1 MLNRKSFVHSAMT
14 RHALVVAVIALISL
28 PTHAAPND
36 NCQMQISNT
45 VIDYGHVTRAELL
58 GRQVSP
64 TSFALGKQTMTLSVN
79 CRQPALMTIYFRG
92 AAGDGNGYRFGNG
105 GNFVLNLSLAQL
117 DGKRVKLGNVRVTGQ
132 QPDNIAETI
141 LLTPGVGI
149 VPMQDERTLKGASFS
164 VQVEIN
170 TSVSGTAS
178 RVADRTTWRS
188 SGSFE
193 LVEN

>member
-1 MLNRKSFVHSAMT
+1 MHAVLAALLASASL
-14 RHALVVAVIALISL
+14 HAL
-28 PTHAAPND
+28 AAPND

-45 VIDYGHVTRAELL
+45 VIDYGQVTRAELL

-64 TSFALGKQTMTLSVN
+64 TAFALGKQTMTLSVN

-92 AAGDGNGYRFGNG
+92 AAGDGNAYRFGNA
-105 GNFVLNLSLAQL
+105 GNFALNLSLAQL
-117 DGKRVKLGNVRVTGQ
+117 DGKRVKLGNVSVTGQ
-132 QPDNIAETI
+132 QPDNMAETAV
-141 LLTPGVGI
+141 LSPGIGI
-149 VPMQDERTLKGASFS
+149 VPVQDERTVKGSSFS
-164 VQVEIN
+164 VQVEID
-170 TSVSGTAS
+170 TKVSGTAS

>member
-1 MLNRKSFVHSAMT
+1 MSRRT
-14 RHALVVAVIALISL
+14 IVAVVLALASWS
-28 PTHAAPND
+28 TRAAPND

-45 VIDYGHVTRAELL
+45 VIDYGQVTRAELL

-64 TSFALGKQTMTLSVN
+64 TAFALGKQTMTLSVN

-105 GNFVLNLSLAQL
+105 GNFVLSLSLAQL
-117 DGKRVKLGNVRVTGQ
+117 DGKRVKLGNIRVTGQ
-132 QPDNIAETI
+132 QPDNMAEAI

-149 VPMQDERTLKGASFS
+149 VPVQDERTLKGSSFS
-164 VQVEIN
+164 VQVEID
-170 TSVSGTAS
+170 TSVSGTSS

>member
-1 MLNRKSFVHSAMT
+1 MPNREFFICGSMT
-14 RHALVVAVIALISL
+14 RNAIVAVAIALASP
-28 PTHAAPND
+28 PTLAAPND

-45 VIDYGHVTRAELL
+45 VIDYGQVTRAELL
-58 GRQVSP
+58 ERQVSP
-64 TSFALGKQTMTLSVN
+64 TAFALGKQTMTLSVN
-79 CRQPALMTIYFRG
+79 CRQPTLMTIYFRG
-92 AAGDGNGYRFGNG
+92 AAGDGNGYRFGNA

-117 DGKRVKLGNVRVTGQ
+117 DGKRVKLGNVKVTGQ
-132 QPDNIAETI
+132 QPDNMAEIA

-149 VPMQDERTLKGASFS
+149 VPVQDERTLKGASFS

>member
-1 MLNRKSFVHSAMT
+1 MT
-14 RHALVVAVIALISL
+14 RHAVVAAVIALWSL
-28 PTHAAPND
+28 SSPSTQAAPND

-45 VIDYGHVTRAELL
+45 VIDYGQITRAELL

-64 TSFALGKQTMTLSVN
+64 TAFALGKQTMTLSVN
-79 CRQPALMTIYFRG
+79 CRQPSLMTIYFRG
-92 AAGDGNGYRFGNG
+92 AAGDGNGYRFGNA

-117 DGKRVKLGNVRVTGQ
+117 DGKRVKLGNVKVTGQ
-132 QPDNIAETI
+132 QPDNMMETA
-141 LLTPGVGI
+141 LLSPGVGI
-149 VPMQDERTLKGASFS
+149 VPVQDERTLKGASFS

>member
-1 MLNRKSFVHSAMT
+1 MT
-14 RHALVVAVIALISL
+14 RNAIVAVAIALASP
-28 PTHAAPND
+28 PTLAAPND

-45 VIDYGHVTRAELL
+45 VIDYGQVTRAELL
-58 GRQVSP
+58 ERQVSP

-79 CRQPALMTIYFRG
+79 CRQPTLMTIYFRG
-92 AAGDGNGYRFGNG
+92 AAGDGNGYRFGNA

-117 DGKRVKLGNVRVTGQ
+117 DGKRVKLGNVKVTGQ
-132 QPDNIAETI
+132 QPDNMAEIA

-149 VPMQDERTLKGASFS
+149 VPVQDERTLKGASFS